1 MTGAG
6 LPPKQARAPGVR
18 HAEEAQDREHRATV
32 GSRGDWGRR
41 RAVDGPTRSARP
53 VVTSV
58 RDAHDAPCRVRR
70 AVVRRTSR
78 PPGRTRVNSPRR
90 RAFRRRTGDNR
101 TRRESRPE
109 AGSARGVRVP
119 PPCER
124 LAVGEFLDRLWI
136 PFGRLLNVAVA
147 YGLRGRRENAS
158 RSSAGMRRILPGVD
172 ALVPKGCPGIPGGR
186 TTTATA
192 PRRVVGSP
200 EYTQY
205 EDDPPPCDAPHLT
218 PRADPPGITGQPL
231 VPGWLGDDDP
241 PDHRIGRREFP
252 RQFMHFGARYLG
264 CEHAAPVTALRP
276 GEWLSGGDDVEL
288 GGAGAC
294 PHRRDG

>member
-124 LAVGEFLDRLWI
+124 LAVGEFLDRLWSRSAACTTSRTLTDSVA
-136 PFGRLLNVAVA
+136 GERTRRAARLECAGFCRASMRSFLRAVPESPA
-147 YGLRGRRENAS
+147 GARRQLRHLAALSDRPNTPSMRTTLRLAMHRIWRRALIHRGLR
-158 RSSAGMRRILPGVD
+158 D
-172 ALVPKGCPGIPGGR
+172 
-186 TTTATA
+186 
-192 PRRVVGSP
+192 SP
-200 EYTQY
+200 
-205 EDDPPPCDAPHLT
+205 
-218 PRADPPGITGQPL
+218 
-231 VPGWLGDDDP
+231 
-241 PDHRIGRREFP
+241 
-252 RQFMHFGARYLG
+252 
-264 CEHAAPVTALRP
+264 
-276 GEWLSGGDDVEL
+276 
-288 GGAGAC
+288 
-294 PHRRDG
+294 